1 MVLAHTI
8 THILEIIYIP
18 IYKLRM
24 NQILA
29 SLIFHRRSVLYITY
43 RSCSSW
49 HNLSY
54 FIKSCEEDSCVKFLT
69 RCKDTKKY
77 QNPNKKIEKIIYIIR
92 CTHTIRLHEPL
103 RKVKRLSFFYFL
115 CIFSFFLLVISR
127 KNYIF
132 AIANNKKEISNTIK
146 DKDYESI

>member
-1 MVLAHTI
+1 
-8 THILEIIYIP
+8 
-18 IYKLRM
+18 
-24 NQILA
+24 
-29 SLIFHRRSVLYITY
+29 
-43 RSCSSW
+43 
-49 HNLSY
+49 
-54 FIKSCEEDSCVKFLT
+54 VKFLT

-92 CTHTIRLHEPL
+92 CTHTIRLHKPL